1 MIKRYLKALK
11 DIFFPALCFSCERRI
26 NQDYLCEDCFEKIE
40 FLYPPLCKLC
50 SAPIKDN
57 KTGLCKDC
65 RGGHSFYERVIS
77 VTSYKEPIPLLIH
90 LFKYNHFDYIGE
102 FLAFLMVDHLLKI
115 GFGFS
120 NYDFITCVPLHPA
133 KERERD
139 YNQSSIISKI
149 LSLHFKIPFKDD
161 IIYQTRYHKSQT
173 RLSKEK
179 RKRNIKGSFEVKK
192 DLKDEKIILVDDV
205 FTTGSTVKECAKVL
219 KEKGAKSITVLTLS
233 KA

>member
-1 MIKRYLKALK
+1 
-11 DIFFPALCFSCERRI
+11 
-26 NQDYLCEDCFEKIE
+26 
-40 FLYPPLCKLC
+40 
-50 SAPIKDN
+50 
-57 KTGLCKDC
+57 
-65 RGGHSFYERVIS
+65 
-77 VTSYKEPIPLLIH
+77 
-90 LFKYNHFDYIGE
+90 
-102 FLAFLMVDHLLKI
+102 
-115 GFGFS
+115 
-120 NYDFITCVPLHPA
+120 
-133 KERERD
+133 
-139 YNQSSIISKI
+139 

-179 RKRNIKGSFEVKK
+179 RKRNIKGSFDVKK